1 VAVCPRRRWRPGA
14 GTIPV
19 AGGDLAYEVLAGDT
33 EPVLAIHGISSHR
46 RLWHRARRTVTG
58 EHGVGLR
65 KRDGMRRELN
75 PLAVQLQ
82 RSIKAALDPVGIF
95 NPGKVL

>member
-1 VAVCPRRRWRPGA
+1 MVRPCRRVALHLADRHPGRASSIVLVDGGCSARLRRDA
-14 GTIPV
+14 GC
-19 AGGDLAYEVLAGDT
+19 G
-33 EPVLAIHGISSHR
+33 
-46 RLWHRARRTVTG
+46 HRARRDG
-58 EHGVGLR
+58 HRRHGVGLLR
-65 KRDGMRRELN
+65 RDGMRRELG